1 MYKCAIIGVSG
12 GRARRQAAA
21 YKHIGGGTL
30 VAVSTRQQDK
40 LDAFAET
47 FEVPARYTDYREMFA
62 RERPDVVHVNTPPDV
77 RLEIFEAAQEAGI
90 PALIVEKPL
99 AIQWEDF
106 EAIREFAR
114 LSTVKIAI
122 NHQLQFHPRRL
133 ILQQLVQDGAIGDV
147 RFIDASSRMNMAYQG
162 THTLQAI
169 GAFNGAGV
177 ATSVF
182 GQVGGVSGLEDTP
195 RKHFAPDEVQGAITY
210 DNGVQALLRCGTNA
224 PKVGD
229 GTINTHKRIAVY
241 GSKGFVEWTMWSWQ
255 VGINGVV
262 ESGVH
267 EYGEEDIL
275 GQAAMTEAMFGWLED
290 DGALHPLNLEA
301 AMRDFE
307 TMLAIYES
315 GLSRRV
321 VTLPAQPVSDLIN
334 SIRQTLNSE
343 S

>member
-12 GRARRQAAA
+12 GRARGLAEA
-21 YKHIGGGTL
+21 YEHIERGEL
-30 VAVSTRQQDK
+30 AAVSTRRQDK
-40 LDAFAET
+40 LDEFADAFH
-47 FEVPARYTDYREMFA
+47 VSARYTDYREMFE

-106 EAIREFAR
+106 DAIRDFAR
-114 LSTVKIAI
+114 TSTVKIAI

-133 ILQQLVQDGAIGDV
+133 ALQKLVQDGAIGDV
-147 RFIDASSRMNMAYQG
+147 RFIDASSGMNMAYQG

-169 GAFNGAGV
+169 GAFNARGRAR
-177 ATSVF
+177 SVF
-182 GQVGGVSGLEDTP
+182 GQVGGVDGLQETP
-195 RKHFAPDEVQGAITY
+195 RKHFAPDEVQGVITY

-229 GTINTHKRIAVY
+229 GPINTHKRVAVY
-241 GSKGFVEWTMWSWQ
+241 GTKGFVEWTMWSWQ
-255 VGINGVV
+255 VGVDGVV

-267 EYGEEDIL
+267 QYGDEDIL
-275 GQAAMTEAMFGWLED
+275 GQAAMTEAMFDWLVD
-290 DGALHPLNLEA
+290 DDAVHPLNLEA

-321 VTLPAQPVSDLIN
+321 VALPVKPVDGLIERLRRQLSD
-334 SIRQTLNSE
+334 
-343 S
+343 

>member
-12 GRARRQAAA
+12 GRARGQAEA
-21 YKHIGGGTL
+21 YEHIERGEL
-30 VAVSTRQQDK
+30 VAVSTRRQDK
-40 LDAFAET
+40 LDEFAET
-47 FEVPARYTDYREMFA
+47 FQVPARYTDYREMFE

-77 RLEIFEAAQEAGI
+77 RLEIFEVAQEAGI

-106 EAIREFAR
+106 DAIRDFAR
-114 LSTVKIAI
+114 TSTVKIAI

-147 RFIDASSRMNMAYQG
+147 RFIDASSGMNMAYQG

-169 GAFNGAGV
+169 GAFTGGGV
-177 ATSVF
+177 ATSVY
-182 GQVGGVSGLEDTP
+182 GQVGGANGLEETP
-195 RKHFAPDEVQGAITY
+195 RMHFAPDEVQGAITY

-229 GTINTHKRIAVY
+229 GTLNTHKRIAVY
-241 GSKGFVEWTMWSWQ
+241 GTKGFVEWTMWSWQ
-255 VGINGVV
+255 IGIDGTV

-267 EYGEEDIL
+267 EYGDEDIL
-275 GQAAMTEAMFGWLED
+275 GQAAMTEAMFDWLED
-290 DGALHPLNLEA
+290 DGAVHPLNLET

-315 GLSRRV
+315 GLSRQV
-321 VTLPAQPVSDLIN
+321 VTLPSQPVPDFISQM
-334 SIRQTLNSE
+334 RRTLGSE
-343 S
+343 A